1 MEEELGFGRA
11 ISLDVIKKRV
21 WYAPWKKKT
30 VGIRFNLFFIS
41 LKQPKPNLFHKAT
54 IKSLWL
60 VHWKEHGRLGSTW
73 CWQRI
78 YEEKNTID
86 DFLIKNGGDPLPS
99 SVMTED
105 AEIYYS
111 NGDFYSIPEGA
122 LEYKKY
128 DYRPIVKRPMRYT

>member
-41 LKQPKPNLFHKAT
+41 LKQPKPNLFRKAT

-86 DFLIKNGGDPLPS
+86 EFLIKNGGDPLPS

-122 LEYKKY
+122 LEYEKY
-128 DYRPIVKRPMRYT
+128 DYRPIVKRPMRRS